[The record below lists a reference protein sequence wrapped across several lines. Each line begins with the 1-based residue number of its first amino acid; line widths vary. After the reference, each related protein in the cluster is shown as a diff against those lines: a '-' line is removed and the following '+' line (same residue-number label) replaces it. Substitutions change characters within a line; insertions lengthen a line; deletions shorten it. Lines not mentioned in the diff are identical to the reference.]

1 MFSDKEEGKV
11 TDKINLNE
19 DELQNVSG
27 GVTRTVD
34 TKQPVDAV
42 VRSGPGL
49 NYPQTAS
56 LKSGTQVNTTGN
68 TSVNGYDGRTWYEI
82 NYPLYGWMSGELLG
96 YY

>member
-11 TDKINLNE
+11 TDKINLKE

-42 VRSGPGL
+42 VRSGPGFE
-49 NYPQTAS
+49 YPQIAS
-56 LKSGTQVNTTGN
+56 LKSGTQVNTTGTVSMN
-68 TSVNGYDGRTWYEI
+68 SYDGKTWYEI
-82 NYPLYGWMSGELLG
+82 NYPFYGWMSAELLG
-96 YY
+96 FF